1 MTVNDFDGP
10 DLIVAGAG
18 GGLVAALRA
27 AQAGLSVLV
36 VESNERFRRGNNTS
50 MSTAMIPAMGT
61 RWQQASGVEDSPER
75 FLADVS
81 KKTQGDY
88 NEIAASALSRISGDL
103 VEWLADSV
111 GLDVFLMTD
120 FVYPGH
126 SVPRCHTIPGHSGAS
141 MLTSLVAAVSA
152 HEGIDVL
159 TPATL
164 VDVILS
170 DGVVTAAVIDTPA
183 GREEIPT
190 RAVLLATNGYG
201 AHKDLVAQHLPDI
214 ADAIYYG
221 SEHSRGDALRIGTA
235 LGAASDYLD
244 AYQGHAAL
252 AMPSASLATW
262 ATVMHGG
269 FLVNRAGERF
279 GDETSGYS
287 EYAATSLR
295 QAPDGAWIIIDE
307 RIHAACSGF
316 QDFQDVIA
324 GGGVQWGADA
334 RELAS
339 RLGIDPAGL
348 SDTVAAARSV
358 ALKGGVDAFGR
369 NDWAAPLEGHLAAIF
384 VQSALFHTQGGLR
397 VDAHARVLRA
407 DGTDISGLY
416 ASGGAAAGISGHGAS
431 GYLAG
436 NGLLPALGLAFI
448 AADHL
453 AGGGRRG

>member
-1 MTVNDFDGP
+1 MDDDEFDGP

-18 GGLVAALRA
+18 GGLAGALRA
-27 AQAGLSVLV
+27 AQAGMSVLV

-61 RWQQASGVEDSPER
+61 RYQRDAGVTDTPELFR
-75 FLADVS
+75 ADVA
-81 KKTQGDY
+81 KKTGGDF
-88 NEIAASALSRISGDL
+88 NEVATNALSSVSAEL
-103 VEWLADSV
+103 VEWLADYV
-111 GLDVFLMTD
+111 GMDISLMTD

-126 SVPRCHTIPGHSGAS
+126 SVARCHTVPGHSGTS
-141 MLTSLVAAVSA
+141 MLASLISAVSA
-152 HEGIDVL
+152 HEMIDIMTPARLIDVVMADGRVTGAIVE
-159 TPATL
+159 TPE
-164 VDVILS
+164 
-170 DGVVTAAVIDTPA
+170 

-190 RAVLLATNGYG
+190 KAVLLATNGYG
-201 AHKDLVAQHLPDI
+201 ADPEMVATHLPEI
-214 ADAIYYG
+214 ASAVYHG

-269 FLVNRAGERF
+269 YLVNRTGERF

-287 EYAATSLR
+287 EYAAISAR
-295 QAPDGAWIIIDE
+295 NAPDGAWIIIDE
-307 RIHAACSGF
+307 RIYDACSGF
-316 QDFQDVIA
+316 QDFQDVIT
-324 GGGVQWGADA
+324 GGGVRWGDTP
-334 RELAS
+334 EQLAAET
-339 RLGIDPAGL
+339 GIDAAGL
-348 SDTVAAARSV
+348 TRTVAETAKLAAS
-358 ALKGGVDAFGR
+358 DATDQFGR
-369 NDWAAPLEGHLAAIF
+369 AKWEAPLTGRLAAIF
-384 VQSALFHTQGGLR
+384 VKPALFHTQGGLR
-397 VDAHARVLRA
+397 VDEHAQVVRA
-407 DGTDISGLY
+407 DGTALTGLY

-453 AGGGRRG
+453 AAIE

>member
-1 MTVNDFDGP
+1 MDENVFEGP

-18 GGLVAALRA
+18 GGLAGALRA

-36 VESNERFRRGNNTS
+36 VESNERYRRGNNTS

-61 RWQQASGVEDSPER
+61 RFQRNAGVTDTPDLFRS
-75 FLADVS
+75 DVAN
-81 KKTQGDY
+81 KTGGDY
-88 NEIAASALSRISGDL
+88 NEVATTALSAISAEL

-111 GLDVFLMTD
+111 GMDISLVTD

-141 MLTSLVAAVSA
+141 MLNTLVNAVSA
-152 HEGIDVL
+152 HEMIDVM
-159 TPATL
+159 TPARL
-164 VDVILS
+164 VDVVMT
-170 DGVVTAAVIDTPA
+170 DGRVTGAVIETPD

-190 RAVLLATNGYG
+190 KAVLLATNGYG
-201 AHKDLVAQHLPDI
+201 ADAGMVTEHMPEI
-214 ADAIYYG
+214 AAALYHG

-269 FLVNRAGERF
+269 FLVNRAGHRF

-287 EYAATSLR
+287 EYAAISSSH
-295 QAPDGAWIIIDE
+295 ASEGAWIIIDE
-307 RIHAACSGF
+307 RIYEACSGF

-324 GGGVQWGADA
+324 GGGVRWADSPQQ
-334 RELAS
+334 LAVDA
-339 RLGIDPAGL
+339 GIDPDGFTR
-348 SDTVAAARSV
+348 TVAEVATFAAAAGS
-358 ALKGGVDAFGR
+358 DQFGR
-369 NDWAAPLEGHLAAIF
+369 TSWETPLTGRLAAIF
-384 VQSALFHTQGGLR
+384 VKPALFHTQGGLR
-397 VDAHARVLRA
+397 IDEHAQVVHT
-407 DGTDISGLY
+407 DGTPLTGLY

-448 AADHL
+448 AADHV
-453 AGGGRRG
+453 AGRV